1 MELSRYFGNSLTGT
15 MYCISFCLQAT
26 MEMTMRTPWC
36 SWLTARNTNTSR
48 TTTVQLLYDHKVVL
62 RWSLIENEGC
72 PGYELEIE
80 LLSNRKLFKRSY
92 RFIPQDVE
100 IADKL
105 RTEMLDAGVIEPSRP
120 TCADVNSPIFLVNKT
135 ITRNAWSFISD
146 NLTQ

>member
-1 MELSRYFGNSLTGT
+1 
-15 MYCISFCLQAT
+15 
-26 MEMTMRTPWC
+26 
-36 SWLTARNTNTSR
+36 
-48 TTTVQLLYDHKVVL
+48 
-62 RWSLIENEGC
+62 
-72 PGYELEIE
+72 LEIE